1 MVRQRML
8 TIPQSISLAK
18 LWFQLLNVDGGGI
31 RWTFWSI
38 EEVRFWQLCG
48 EDGFPPPLY
57 KECCQPQGSIKM
69 CSIVYV

>member
-8 TIPQSISLAK
+8 TIPQSLSLAK
-18 LWFQLLNVDGGGI
+18 MWFQLLSIDGGGI

-48 EDGFPPPLY
+48 EAGIHNIMDFPIP
-57 KECCQPQGSIKM
+57 
-69 CSIVYV
+69 